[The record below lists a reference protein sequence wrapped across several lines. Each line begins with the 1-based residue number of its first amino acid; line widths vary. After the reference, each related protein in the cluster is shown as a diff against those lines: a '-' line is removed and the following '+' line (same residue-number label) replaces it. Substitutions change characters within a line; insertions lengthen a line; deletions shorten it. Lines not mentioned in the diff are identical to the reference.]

1 MKYLL
6 SILSGCTNTV
16 VHLVLPARSNTA
28 KPKMNPAVGKPT
40 SSLKCLISFDLD
52 IVQFLVWY
60 QIKEHILECYQ
71 IFHVR
76 IAHEY

>member
-1 MKYLL
+1 
-6 SILSGCTNTV
+6 
-16 VHLVLPARSNTA
+16 
-28 KPKMNPAVGKPT
+28 MNPAVGKPT

-76 IAHEY
+76 IADEY